1 MNISDP
7 EDDLTFRIHFRK
19 TETGYQHQ
27 TAASVDNRTLTWRGT
42 ADYTTEDQAFMAAF
56 GDVPE
61 LGDMI
66 LEERIIAWPR
76 RARADPEDW
85 GV

>member
-19 TETGYQHQ
+19 TETADQHQ
-27 TAASVDNRTLTWRGT
+27 TAASVANRTLTWRGT
-42 ADYTTEDQAFMAAF
+42 ADYATEDQAFMAAF
-56 GDVPE
+56 RDVPE
-61 LGDMI
+61 LGVMM
-66 LEERIIAWPR
+66 LEKRTIAWPR